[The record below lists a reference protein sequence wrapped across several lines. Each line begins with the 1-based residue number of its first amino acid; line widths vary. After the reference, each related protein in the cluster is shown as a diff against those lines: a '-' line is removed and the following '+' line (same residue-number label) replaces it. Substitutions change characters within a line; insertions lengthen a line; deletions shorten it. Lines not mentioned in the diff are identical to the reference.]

1 MLYGFTLIYRGCNL
15 AAHLSHHHRKHH
27 THCSQ
32 SFVSPDWIPP
42 STYSWQPKKLPACP
56 PFLSSSLFTW
66 INPLKASFLL
76 SKKHA
81 PFAAKVVD
89 SRPSVLLH
97 PSGGINSVNTSLDTN
112 PVTGCAQVC
121 LTSQLTRAGV
131 THFPQKISH
140 NTHDLRIDG
149 VKHL

>member
-1 MLYGFTLIYRGCNL
+1 MVLYGFTLIYRGCNL

-76 SKKHA
+76 CWKNV
-81 PFAAKVVD
+81 PFRWESCWQPPLCPPTSVRWNQFREHQ
-89 SRPSVLLH
+89 SGHQSSYWLCTSVLNESANESWCH
-97 PSGGINSVNTSLDTN
+97 T
-112 PVTGCAQVC
+112 
-121 LTSQLTRAGV
+121 
-131 THFPQKISH
+131 FPTKNI
-140 NTHDLRIDG
+140 T
-149 VKHL
+149 